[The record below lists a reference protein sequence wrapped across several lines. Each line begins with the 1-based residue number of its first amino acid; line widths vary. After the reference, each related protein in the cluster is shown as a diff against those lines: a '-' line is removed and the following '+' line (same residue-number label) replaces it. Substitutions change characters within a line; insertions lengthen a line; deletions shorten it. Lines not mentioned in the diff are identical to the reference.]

1 MLSRLLPLAKNH
13 NYSIDR
19 VKFGA
24 SLDQVCGSRNE
35 IPGPL
40 LVLILILN
48 KEAPFKKD
56 VFRAPGH
63 QASMKQLIHFLQTG
77 RLVNYNKFSVYT
89 IASVLKKFLRKL
101 PGGIFGHEIEARLF
115 EIINW
120 SSLDEKRVEFHRLIT
135 TLPIVNQQLLV
146 LLFGTFR
153 AIASSSEW
161 AATGMNSEALGVS
174 VAPSFFQSC
183 VSDGSKVAKM
193 EDVQRFKVATTIVK
207 FLIDNFGMTNLFGR
221 ENYEYYARISGRVLK
236 IEEEWIFAFRCP
248 FETLS
253 LQQLSCSN
261 EVSAPILGLDDLKTL
276 NRYAESTK
284 TLSYLPMV
292 HERQTERMKT
302 RSEWFLNSSDN
313 DSDNPHNSCGLSSNR
328 ATSANPSSSS
338 KGLVRRTSSKEKR
351 NLVRRSSLKAAKD
364 KEK

>member
-1 MLSRLLPLAKNH
+1 MCQLNLLEPTLRTMLSRLLPLAKH
-13 NYSIDR
+13 SYSIDR

-24 SLDQVCGSRNE
+24 ALDQVCGSRNE

-101 PGGIFGHEIEARLF
+101 PGGIFGHEIETRLF
-115 EIINW
+115 QIISW
-120 SSLDEKRVEFHRLIT
+120 DSLEEKREEFHRLIS
-135 TLPIVNQQLLV
+135 TLPMVNQQLLV

-153 AIASSSEW
+153 AIASSSDR

-183 VSDGSKVAKM
+183 VSDGSKIAKM
-193 EDVQRFKVATTIVK
+193 EDVQRFKV
-207 FLIDNFGMTNLFGR
+207 
-221 ENYEYYARISGRVLK
+221 SC
-236 IEEEWIFAFRCP
+236 FA
-248 FETLS
+248 L
-253 LQQLSCSN
+253 
-261 EVSAPILGLDDLKTL
+261 
-276 NRYAESTK
+276 
-284 TLSYLPMV
+284 
-292 HERQTERMKT
+292 H
-302 RSEWFLNSSDN
+302 SS
-313 DSDNPHNSCGLSSNR
+313 S
-328 ATSANPSSSS
+328 PSSSS
-338 KGLVRRTSSKEKR
+338 STLLAMFYLTPS
-351 NLVRRSSLKAAKD
+351 NCPCCLFLD
-364 KEK
+364 

>member
-1 MLSRLLPLAKNH
+1 MLSRLLPLAKH
-13 NYSIDR
+13 SYSIER

-24 SLDQVCGSRNE
+24 SLDMVCAGSRSE

-48 KEAPFKKD
+48 KEAPYKKD

-63 QASMKQLIHFLQTG
+63 QASMKQLVHCMQTG

-101 PGGIFGHEIEARLF
+101 PGGIFGLDIEARLF
-115 EIINW
+115 EIISWDN
-120 SSLDEKRVEFHRLIT
+120 LEEKREEFHRLIS

-153 AIASSSEW
+153 AIACSAER

-183 VSDGSKVAKM
+183 VSDGSKIAKM
-193 EDVQRFKVATTIVK
+193 EDVQRFKAKIAIATTIVK
-207 FLIDNFGMTNLFGR
+207 FLIDNFGVSYLFGR

-236 IEEEWIFAFRCP
+236 VEENWIYAFKYP
-248 FETLS
+248 PGDT
-253 LQQLSCSN
+253 
-261 EVSAPILGLDDLKTL
+261 VS
-276 NRYAESTK
+276 REY
-284 TLSYLPMV
+284 
-292 HERQTERMKT
+292 
-302 RSEWFLNSSDN
+302 SSI
-313 DSDNPHNSCGLSSNR
+313 CRLIR
-328 ATSANPSSSS
+328 F
-338 KGLVRRTSSKEKR
+338 
-351 NLVRRSSLKAAKD
+351 
-364 KEK
+364 